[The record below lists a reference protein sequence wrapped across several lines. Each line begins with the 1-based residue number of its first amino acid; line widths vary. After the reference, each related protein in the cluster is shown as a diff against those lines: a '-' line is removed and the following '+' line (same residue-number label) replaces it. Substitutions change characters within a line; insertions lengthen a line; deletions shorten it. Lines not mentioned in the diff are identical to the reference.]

1 MSGTYNRVLIVG
13 RLGRSP
19 ELRYTQSGTPVASMN
34 LATNETYTDRDGNK
48 QQRTEWHRV
57 VVWSNQGENVAKYL
71 DKGRLVLVEG
81 QLQNNHWQD
90 SQGNKRV
97 TTEIKANRVVFLPS
111 GSGRK
116 QADQAE
122 AEPAPGVDDNAPF

>member
-57 VVWSNQGENVAKYL
+57 VVWSNQGENAAKYL

-90 SQGNKRV
+90 GQGNKRV

-111 GSGRK
+111 GSGRE